1 MTITRQVAILTF
13 FQLVFFHSWI
23 HPQVSIYNLV
33 CHLDWSF
40 SLGQRKSTPLML
52 VPEFVQNIQIFPG
65 HMKVI
70 GLCPNLGVMCYIQT
84 TQLSVGVGK
93 SVKLIQFS
101 NVSAREQW
109 SSLKQPLHVMFK
121 ATPPYILQF
130 AIKNE
135 KQLQVPPPN
144 LEMGT
149 KVIIK
154 PPE

>member
-1 MTITRQVAILTF
+1 
-13 FQLVFFHSWI
+13 
-23 HPQVSIYNLV
+23 
-33 CHLDWSF
+33 
-40 SLGQRKSTPLML
+40 
-52 VPEFVQNIQIFPG
+52 
-65 HMKVI
+65 
-70 GLCPNLGVMCYIQT
+70 
-84 TQLSVGVGK
+84 
-93 SVKLIQFS
+93 
-101 NVSAREQW
+101 
-109 SSLKQPLHVMFK
+109 MFK